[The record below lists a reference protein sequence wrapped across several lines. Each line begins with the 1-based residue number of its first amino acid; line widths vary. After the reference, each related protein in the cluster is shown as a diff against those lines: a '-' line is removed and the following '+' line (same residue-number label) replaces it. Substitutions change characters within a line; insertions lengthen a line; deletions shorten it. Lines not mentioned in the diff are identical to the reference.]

1 MENQRQKAIEAIAV
15 NLRIARIH
23 IQPVTKLHPYIII
36 FLLLSVSTT
45 ALTQDYLLE
54 VKGVDRDS
62 TWIVNNTGL
71 LTRFTSPETARKHID
86 EYFASL
92 KNRGY
97 VTASIDSLLVDS
109 ASARMQL
116 FIGEMYLWARL
127 DAGSMDRRILDQIG
141 WKEKMFDGKVINFT
155 QVKDW
160 EERILDY
167 YEKNGYPF
175 ARVYLDSL
183 QLEPGSQVYAKLV
196 ADPGPLYH
204 IDSIRVY
211 GNARITSLYLQ
222 RYLDLP
228 NGSIYN
234 KEKLAGISRKI
245 RELAYIE
252 ETQAPDITML
262 GTGSVINLYL
272 QQKKSSQV
280 NVIVGFLPNNDQ
292 LSSKKL
298 LLTGEANIL
307 LRNSLGSG
315 ETIGLNW
322 QQIQVKSPRLNLLYQ
337 HPYLFRS
344 PVGLDFSFEM
354 FRKDSSFVNVN
365 FQLGAHYIL
374 DQNQSGKLY
383 IQRVQTIVNQGGIKT
398 SEVIQTRRLPDI
410 ADIRSTSFGVEYDL
424 NTTDYRF
431 NPRKGNDL
439 RLNLSIGTKKI
450 SRNNE
455 IVDLKDPSDPSFDF
469 GSLYDTVRLNTYQ
482 LRLRVTASRFIPLG
496 RQSTM
501 KTSVQGGYFRSGNIF
516 RNELFQIGGY
526 RLLRGFDEE
535 SQYVSRFA
543 IGTVEYRLLYVTG
556 QNSFFYALVDG
567 GWGRTMEQLGSNDHF
582 YFGTGLGLAFET
594 KAGIFNLAWAVGKRD
609 DTELNLR
616 KSKIHFGFV
625 NYF

>member
-1 MENQRQKAIEAIAV
+1 
-15 NLRIARIH
+15 
-23 IQPVTKLHPYIII
+23 
-36 FLLLSVSTT
+36 
-45 ALTQDYLLE
+45 
-54 VKGVDRDS
+54 VDRDS
-62 TWIVNNTGL
+62 AWIVSNTGL
-71 LTRFTSPETARKHID
+71 QTRFSSREAARKHLD
-86 EYFASL
+86 EYFSSL
-92 KNRGY
+92 KSRGY
-97 VTASIDSLLVDS
+97 VTASVDSLVMDS
-109 ASARMQL
+109 ARARVHL
-116 FIGEMYLWARL
+116 FIGEIYLWAKL
-127 DAGSMDRRILDQIG
+127 DASSLDPGILDQLG
-141 WKEKMFDGKVINFT
+141 WKEKMFPGKAINFL
-155 QVKDW
+155 QVKEW
-160 EERILDY
+160 EERILDH
-167 YEKNGYPF
+167 YEKTGYPF

-183 QLEPGSQVYAKLV
+183 RLAPGSEVYAKLV
-196 ADPGPLYH
+196 AEPGPLYH

-222 RYLDLP
+222 RYLDIS

-234 KEKLAGISRKI
+234 KEKLSGISRKI
-245 RELAYIE
+245 RELTYIE
-252 ETQAPDITML
+252 ETQPADITML

-374 DQNQSGKLY
+374 DQNQSGKVFV
-383 IQRVQTIVNQGGIKT
+383 QRVQTIVNQGGIKT
-398 SEVIQTRRLPDI
+398 HEVIQTRRLPDI
-410 ADIRSTSFGVEYDL
+410 ADISSTSLGVEYDL

-439 RLNLSIGTKKI
+439 RLNLAIGSKRI
-450 SRNNE
+450 QRNNE

-469 GSLYDTVRLNTYQ
+469 GSLYDTVKLKTYQ
-482 LRLRVTASRFIPLG
+482 LRVRGQAARYFPLG
-496 RQSTM
+496 RQTTL
-501 KTSVQGGYFRSGNIF
+501 KTALQGGYFKSGNVF

-526 RLLRGFDEE
+526 KLLRGFDEE
-535 SQYVSRFA
+535 SQYVSQFA
-543 IGTVEYRLLYVTG
+543 IGTIEYRLLYVTG

-567 GWGRTMEQLGSNDHF
+567 GWGKTLEQQGKNDHL
-582 YFGTGLGLAFET
+582 YLGTGLGLAFET

-609 DTELNLR
+609 DTELDLR